1 MQIPLFSTTFAA
13 LYGIFIY
20 LGLAAGHALAADQ
33 AAADPGAPAGQY
45 RIDPNHSSLSF
56 SVNHL
61 GLSNYVVRFTSYK
74 VLLQYDPAQ
83 PQKSSVTATIDPVS
97 IRTDYPADYK
107 ASHADSKFASW
118 DEELAHSDKFFNA
131 GKFPEIIFRSTQ
143 VRASRPG
150 ALQIVGDLTL
160 LGQTHPVE
168 LDATVVGSTA
178 NHPMQAGLGAV
189 GFSARGSFMRSTFGM
204 TYLLAPP
211 LISDAVTI
219 QFEGEFNQVKN
230 P

>member
-1 MQIPLFSTTFAA
+1 MPVPLYQTTAA
-13 LYGIFIY
+13 TLAGTFMSLI
-20 LGLAAGHALAADQ
+20 LATGPTLAAEPAAGD
-33 AAADPGAPAGQY
+33 AGAPAGQY
-45 RIDPNHSSLSF
+45 RIDPTHSSLSF

-61 GLSNYVVRFTSYK
+61 GLSNYVARFTSYK

-83 PQKSSVTATIDPVS
+83 PEKSSVEVTIDPAS

-107 ASHADSKFASW
+107 ATHADSKFSSW
-118 DEELAHSDKFFNA
+118 DEDLAQSDKFFNA
-131 GKFPEIIFRSTQ
+131 GKFPEITFRSTQ
-143 VRASRPG
+143 VRSSVPG

-160 LGQTHPVE
+160 LGQTHPVQ

-178 NHPMQAGLGAV
+178 SHPMQSTLGAI
-189 GFSARGSFMRSTFGM
+189 GFSARGSFKRSTFGM
-204 TYLLAPP
+204 TYLLSPP
-211 LISDAVTI
+211 LIGDEISI

>member
-1 MQIPLFSTTFAA
+1 MQRPLLSTTLAA
-13 LYGIFIY
+13 LYGTCIY
-20 LGLAAGHALAADQ
+20 LALAAGPALAADQ

-45 RIDPNHSSLSF
+45 RIDPTHSSLSF

-61 GLSNYVVRFTSYK
+61 GLSNYVARFTSYQ

-83 PQKSSVTATIDPVS
+83 PEESSVTATIDPAS

-107 ASHADSKFASW
+107 ASHADSKFSSW
-118 DEELAHSDKFFNA
+118 DEDLAQSDKFFNA
-131 GKFPEIIFRSTQ
+131 GKFPEITFRSTQ
-143 VRASRPG
+143 VRASGPG
-150 ALQIVGDLTL
+150 ALQIIGDLTL

-168 LDATVVGSTA
+168 LDATVVGATA
-178 NHPMQAGLGAV
+178 SHPMQAGVGAV
-189 GFSARGSFMRSTFGM
+189 GFSARGSFKRSTFGM

-211 LISDAVTI
+211 LIGDAVSI